1 MARARMSPMT
11 DTVIININLTGK
23 WIAFMKLLVTG
34 GAGFIGSHLC
44 EKLVR
49 EGNQIVCVDNFNTYY
64 DPAIKR
70 RNISGLLDS
79 EQFAL
84 SEMDICDFDSL
95 DMLFKRHA
103 FDGVV
108 HLAARAGVRPSIEDP
123 RLYQRVNVE
132 GTFNLLEL
140 SKHYR
145 VPKFVLASTSSIY
158 GNNHKVPFSEED
170 NVDYPISPYAAT
182 KKACELIAYTYH
194 TLHQLHVTCLR
205 FFTVYGPRQRPDMA
219 IHKFTHLIAQGKPIP
234 FFGDGS
240 SRRDYT
246 YISDIIQ
253 GVCKAIDRCEGYHI
267 YNLGESQTIT
277 LKSLVELIEKSLDK
291 KAILEKL
298 GNQPGDVE
306 QTYADITRAR
316 NELDYRPGVP
326 IEEGIPRFVDWY
338 KETCQTNG

>member
-1 MARARMSPMT
+1 
-11 DTVIININLTGK
+11 
-23 WIAFMKLLVTG
+23 MKLLVTG

-44 EKLVR
+44 DELVK
-49 EGNQIVCVDNFNTYY
+49 EGNQVVCVDNFNTYY
-64 DPAIKR
+64 DPKIKR

-79 EQFAL
+79 DRFVLAET
-84 SEMDICDFDSL
+84 DICDFDSL
-95 DMLFKRHA
+95 GQLYKTHQFE
-103 FDGVV
+103 GVV

-132 GTFNLLEL
+132 GTYNLLEL
-140 SKHYR
+140 AKQYH
-145 VPKFVLASTSSIY
+145 VPKFILASTSSIY
-158 GNNHKVPFSEED
+158 GNNKKVPFSEED

-194 TLHQLHVTCLR
+194 TLHQLNVTSLR

-253 GVCKAIDRCEGYHI
+253 GVCKAIDRCDGYHL

-277 LKSLVELIEKSLDK
+277 LKSLVELIEKSLGK
-291 KAILEKL
+291 KAILQRL

-306 QTYADITRAR
+306 QTYADISRAR
-316 NELDYRPGVP
+316 NELDYRPGVS
-326 IEEGIPRFVDWY
+326 IEDGVPRFIEWY
-338 KETCQTNG
+338 KEIYNYSG